1 MAVTR
6 RTKRGSRKTRRF
18 PERGGFDWPGP
29 LIDYK
34 ETELLRKFM
43 TSSSKLM
50 SRKRAGTSAREQE
63 AVKRAVKYARFMA
76 LLPYHG
82 I

>member
-1 MAVTR
+1 MAFKQKKER
-6 RTKRGSRKTRRF
+6 LSKKTRRF
-18 PERGGFDWPGP
+18 PERTGLGWQGP
-29 LIDYK
+29 IIDYK
-34 ETELLRKFM
+34 ESELLRKFM

-50 SRKRAGTSAREQE
+50 SRKRGGTSTREQE

-76 LLPYHG
+76 LVPYRG